1 MELEFEVKHKDLLGR
16 VGVLTVAGK
25 RVTTPAFVPVI
36 NPLNQVIPA
45 SDMKK
50 ELGCEIVITNSFIIY
65 KRLSE
70 RAAEG
75 VHSII
80 GFDGVVMTD
89 SGGYQVLEYGEV
101 DVSPVE
107 IARFQELIGSDIAVP
122 LDKPTGLV
130 GRKQAE
136 KTVEQTLQ
144 NVRMTMKEVGRDSR
158 CVWVAPIQGGVYT
171 DLIERCVDEY
181 KEMGFSMY
189 CLGSPTPLMTTY
201 KYEPL
206 VGMISAARLR
216 ISFGKPL
223 HLFGAGHP
231 MLFSLA
237 VALGCDLF
245 DSASYALFALEDRYM
260 LSDGTVRL
268 EQLSTLPCSCKACQM
283 TSVRELQTMP
293 RGERFKL
300 LSWHNLNVCFQE
312 LRQVRQ
318 AIWEGRL
325 FELLEKRAR
334 AHPALYEAFQ
344 RLTLDESIA
353 SASAKLT
360 PLSKKR
366 GLFLYDRVSL
376 RRPEVRRA
384 MSLLENFEMSRKV
397 STNAVLIDFRVTTVK
412 NQSKLLEKL
421 SSLVGGEGF
430 EIYTYGTPYGLVPFA
445 LSNVYPYSQTTFTS
459 NLVKDVEKELL
470 EKILETLRK
479 KMFKRVLVVE
489 RGKDV
494 YPGFTKVLARLL
506 SERLDAEVLHV
517 SLR

>member
-245 DSASYALFALEDRYM
+245 DSASYALFALEDRYR

-268 EQLSTLPCSCKACQM
+268 
-283 TSVRELQTMP
+283 
-293 RGERFKL
+293 
-300 LSWHNLNVCFQE
+300 
-312 LRQVRQ
+312 
-318 AIWEGRL
+318 
-325 FELLEKRAR
+325 
-334 AHPALYEAFQ
+334 
-344 RLTLDESIA
+344 
-353 SASAKLT
+353 
-360 PLSKKR
+360 
-366 GLFLYDRVSL
+366 
-376 RRPEVRRA
+376 
-384 MSLLENFEMSRKV
+384 
-397 STNAVLIDFRVTTVK
+397 
-412 NQSKLLEKL
+412 
-421 SSLVGGEGF
+421 
-430 EIYTYGTPYGLVPFA
+430 
-445 LSNVYPYSQTTFTS
+445 
-459 NLVKDVEKELL
+459 
-470 EKILETLRK
+470 
-479 KMFKRVLVVE
+479 
-489 RGKDV
+489 
-494 YPGFTKVLARLL
+494 
-506 SERLDAEVLHV
+506 
-517 SLR
+517 